1 MSNNFIARAYAHI
14 TGLGCSGWLDRCPP
28 TVYVRALV
36 NNEGPAG
43 DAGVARWR
51 LAIDLR
57 TIAGCAT
64 RSIAFI
70 IGRRAYERRRNRN
83 YFYISLSFRA
93 ILMILIDNR
102 KIVSISRKIYP
113 RVSRKLDES

>member
-1 MSNNFIARAYAHI
+1 M
-14 TGLGCSGWLDRCPP
+14 
-28 TVYVRALV
+28 VYVRALV